1 MSREGKMAIIIM
13 LIGMGVV
20 AAVAP
25 LVFDYLSNH
34 GFEINM
40 KLLTVVE
47 QQMIPIFSGIL
58 LP

>member
-40 KLLTVVE
+40 KLLIVVE

>member
-13 LIGMGVV
+13 LIGMAVV

-25 LVFDYLSNH
+25 PLFDYFSNH

-47 QQMIPIFSGIL
+47 QQMIPIFQGIL

>member
-1 MSREGKMAIIIM
+1 MSPAGKMAIIVM
-13 LIGMGVV
+13 AVSMGVV

-34 GFEINM
+34 GFILNM

>member
-1 MSREGKMAIIIM
+1 MSPAGKMAIIVMAISM
-13 LIGMGVV
+13 AVV

-34 GFEINM
+34 GFILNM
-40 KLLTVVE
+40 KLLTAVE

>member
-13 LIGMGVV
+13 LIGMAVV

-25 LVFDYLSNH
+25 PLFDYFRNH
-34 GFEINM
+34 GLILNM

>member
-47 QQMIPIFSGIL
+47 QQMIPILSGIL